1 IKKTTNLSGV
11 ETFVFSP
18 ENKLRVFPPNSYKFK
33 PKYHIVLDEV
43 QECLLENFWY
53 QYNNKREEKG
63 YMLSILNSLA
73 KYFHLINSM
82 LPISNDTESV
92 QQRPIYVE
100 FEGPKPGI
108 YVTYEEIIAQKMEA
122 KVDEVGMSWK
132 KYTEIDEA
140 LNKARAM
147 LGINY
152 YIEPI
157 AKEYIQKS
165 KMAKNKGIMQQN
177 TPINTRGE
185 GSNKPSYKKSSQK
198 EIDSL
203 DEEYL
208 DWKIIEKFESISPEW
223 KKELKNHIL
232 NELKEEMQE
241 KFECL
246 KKEFNDKYDF
256 PTVDDAM
263 EDDKNE

>member
-1 IKKTTNLSGV
+1 MIKKTTNLSGV

-18 ENKLRVFPPNSYKFK
+18 ENKLRVFPPNSYKSK
-33 PKYHIVLDEV
+33 PRDHIVLDEV
-43 QECLLENFWY
+43 QECILDKFWY

-73 KYFHLINSM
+73 EYFHLINSI
-82 LPISNDTESV
+82 LPISNATESV

-100 FEGPKPGI
+100 FEGPKSGL
-108 YVTYEEIIAQKMEA
+108 YVTFEEIISQKMEA
-122 KVDEVGMSWK
+122 KVEGVGMSWK

-147 LGINY
+147 LGVNY

-157 AKEYIQKS
+157 AKEYIQKF

-177 TPINTRGE
+177 TPINTKEE

-198 EIDSL
+198 EIDPL
-203 DEEYL
+203 DGEYL

-223 KKELKNHIL
+223 KKEIKGQII
-232 NELKEEMQE
+232 
-241 KFECL
+241 
-246 KKEFNDKYDF
+246 
-256 PTVDDAM
+256 
-263 EDDKNE
+263 

>member
-1 IKKTTNLSGV
+1 MMKKTTNFSGV

-33 PKYHIVLDEV
+33 PRDHIVLDEV
-43 QECLLENFWY
+43 QECLLDNFWY

-73 KYFHLINSM
+73 EYFHLINSM
-82 LPISNDTESV
+82 LPISNATESV

-108 YVTYEEIIAQKMEA
+108 YVTFEEIISQKMEA
-122 KVDEVGMSWK
+122 KVEGVGMSWK

-147 LGINY
+147 FGVNY

-157 AKEYIQKS
+157 AKEYIRKF
-165 KMAKNKGIMQQN
+165 KMAKNKGTM
-177 TPINTRGE
+177 P
-185 GSNKPSYKKSSQK
+185 
-198 EIDSL
+198 
-203 DEEYL
+203 
-208 DWKIIEKFESISPEW
+208 
-223 KKELKNHIL
+223 
-232 NELKEEMQE
+232 
-241 KFECL
+241 
-246 KKEFNDKYDF
+246 KY
-256 PTVDDAM
+256 PNQYQGRRI
-263 EDDKNE
+263 K